1 VDRAKGESHLRPST
15 PLSHHGADA
24 RRRPIRVALTVV
36 ALLVAAAI
44 LGPGANAAHANNF
57 QECTPI
63 KGPTWIWPPNNYVNS
78 DLYQAKISSNL
89 YESFV
94 INYSCNKARSAILKL
109 INETLPNTTAGAQN
123 QLLSGQP
130 GGIQN
135 FTCIAYAD
143 ANARAYG
150 GECRSGSVRFAWNYN
165 VIWHGVPGTS
175 TGEAGAGFEPMA
187 EIEYDTV
194 LTPLGNGA
202 YKLVVTDA
210 SGIGSIDAFTWNGPP
225 QLTITGVTGSSGSAN
240 CQFAGGAISC
250 QGKLAPP
257 VCLCSGSGG
266 SVTIY
271 FNATGAAPTMVQ
283 GHQVNQGLSWSYLHI
298 TAMTPVPHLIP
309 DAVQQVKNNL

>member
-1 VDRAKGESHLRPST
+1 VERTRGNNHRGPAT
-15 PLSHHGADA
+15 LSKRWTAVLA
-24 RRRPIRVALTVV
+24 LVALVV
-36 ALLVAAAI
+36 IGAAS
-44 LGPGANAAHANNF
+44 GPGANAARANNF
-57 QECTPI
+57 QECQPI
-63 KGPTWIWPPNNYVNS
+63 KGPVWIWPPNNFVNS

-94 INYSCNKARSAILKL
+94 INYNCNQARGYITKL
-109 INETLPNTTAGAQN
+109 INETLANTTAGAQN

-130 GGIQN
+130 GGIPN

-175 TGEAGAGFEPMA
+175 GGEAGAGFEPMA

-194 LTPLGNGA
+194 LTPLGNGQ

-210 SGIGSIDAFTWNGPP
+210 SPIGSIDAFTWNAPP
-225 QLTITGVTGSSGSAN
+225 QLTITGVASSTGSAK
-240 CQFAGGAISC
+240 CQFANGAISC

-257 VCLCSGSGG
+257 QCLCTGSGG

-271 FNATGAAPTMVQ
+271 FNATGAAPIQVQ
-283 GHQVNQGLSWSYLHI
+283 GHQENQGLSWSYLHI

-309 DAVQQVKNNL
+309 DAVQQAKGNL